1 MPHRPTSEPGK
12 SPEHVPSGLL
22 RHQLRRSV
30 RWFGVC
36 VLLFAGAGCWNP
48 FAPGV
53 EEGDFFDNF
62 LGDPT
67 TVDGF
72 FTRFQNA
79 YQLRDTTLYG
89 PLIAPNFTFTY
100 RDYDNN
106 VDISWGRTEEMSST
120 YRLFINSV
128 DIRIQWNNIISQEL
142 NNDKTRGQVIRR
154 FDLSVVLEG
163 SDLIRTDG
171 AVNFILDRPDST
183 EPWQLETWRDE
194 SDL

>member
-1 MPHRPTSEPGK
+1 MMLA
-12 SPEHVPSGLL
+12 SPETSTDPDAASAGLL
-22 RHQLRRSV
+22 PGQLRTV
-30 RWFGVC
+30 LRWFAVA
-36 VLLFAGAGCWNP
+36 VLLFTVAGCWNP

-53 EEGDFFDNF
+53 EEGDPFEDF
-62 LGDPT
+62 LGNPT
-67 TVDGF
+67 TIDGF

-142 NNDKTRGQVIRR
+142 NADKTRGQVIRR
-154 FDLSVVLEG
+154 FDLSVALEG

-171 AVNFILDRPDST
+171 AVNFILARPDSA
-183 EPWQLETWRDE
+183 EAWQLETWRDE

>member
-1 MPHRPTSEPGK
+1 MMPAPSEPLTNSEAASAK
-12 SPEHVPSGLL
+12 LL
-22 RHQLRRSV
+22 RKQLEKSL

-36 VLLFAGAGCWNP
+36 LLLVSTAGCWNP

-53 EEGDFFDNF
+53 EEGDPFEDF

-67 TVDGF
+67 TIDGF

-142 NNDKTRGQVIRR
+142 NADKTRGQVIRR
-154 FDLSVVLEG
+154 FDLSVALEG

-171 AVNFILDRPDST
+171 AVNFILARPDSA
-183 EPWQLETWRDE
+183 EAWQLETWRDE

>member
-1 MPHRPTSEPGK
+1 MMPSSPKTRKPSEAA
-12 SPEHVPSGLL
+12 SSGLL
-22 RHQLRRSV
+22 QKQLGSTLC
-30 RWFGVC
+30 WFGVC
-36 VLLFAGAGCWNP
+36 LLLISAAGCWNP

-53 EEGDFFDNF
+53 QEGDPFEDF

-142 NNDKTRGQVIRR
+142 NDAKTRGQVIRR
-154 FDLSVVLEG
+154 FDLSVALED
-163 SDLIRTDG
+163 SDLIRTD
-171 AVNFILDRPDST
+171 
-183 EPWQLETWRDE
+183 
-194 SDL
+194 